1 MTRFEMTERLMAGQ
15 SVGAEL
21 LAAARYP
28 AQLAAAEFAS
38 RAPEAIE
45 VLDLVGESALAVLA
59 GTGAEG
65 EVAREIW
72 KVRFLAEEMGNVKRD
87 AVRALLPLLSTR
99 DGLPEGMRVC
109 DVAYVIVCWNLR
121 ATAAANYM
129 SLAVRER
136 DLAIQEL
143 RENGLLEEA
152 LR

>member
-1 MTRFEMTERLMAGQ
+1 MGQ

-38 RAPEAIE
+38 RAPEAME
-45 VLDLVGESALAVLA
+45 VLDVAGESALAVLA
-59 GTGAEG
+59 GTGAEN

-72 KVRFLAEEMGNVKRD
+72 KVRFLAEEMANVKRD
-87 AVRALLPLLSTR
+87 AVRALLPLLGTR
-99 DGLPEGMRVC
+99 DRLPEGMRVC
-109 DVAYVIVCWNLR
+109 DVAYVVVCWNLCV
-121 ATAAANYM
+121 AVAANYM
-129 SLAVRER
+129 SLAIKER

-143 RENGLLEEA
+143 RGSELLEEA

>member
-45 VLDLVGESALAVLA
+45 VLDLAGESALAVLA

-72 KVRFLAEEMGNVKRD
+72 KVRFWPRRWGT
-87 AVRALLPLLSTR
+87 SS
-99 DGLPEGMRVC
+99 GMR
-109 DVAYVIVCWNLR
+109 
-121 ATAAANYM
+121 
-129 SLAVRER
+129 S
-136 DLAIQEL
+136 
-143 RENGLLEEA
+143 GLYC
-152 LR
+152 RC